1 MASAEGGQSVA
12 QGSHGNSALGLGAL
26 YAAGSG
32 SIPGKPCS
40 TSTSNPGAA
49 AAASALSSQRGYTM
63 PAGMGFGYN
72 LFGYGVPSLPA
83 SAQNPYA
90 TASATAAA
98 APQRFPF
105 SQQQQQQQMIAMQHA
120 MMLQQHQRMQ
130 FSTDHQLHA
139 ARYAELGRA
148 RAAVWAAN
156 EARAVAQYREEWAER
171 QARIYRYAADCVRD
185 GGGWTAELVR
195 ASEARARR
203 PRNQQ
208 RRTRSGASS
217 AYRGVCWSK
226 ASRKWVATITV
237 QGKNVHLGS
246 WTVEADAARSY
257 DAEVRARFP
266 EERSRLNF
274 PSDPSPMVQR
284 SGGGKRGGARGEYNT
299 ASQAPVL

>member
-49 AAASALSSQRGYTM
+49 AAASALSSQRDYTM

-139 ARYAELGRA
+139 ARYAELSRA

-171 QARIYRYAADCVRD
+171 QARIYRY
-185 GGGWTAELVR
+185 L
-195 ASEARARR
+195 
-203 PRNQQ
+203 
-208 RRTRSGASS
+208 GASRRRR
-217 AYRGVCWSK
+217 RG
-226 ASRKWVATITV
+226 R
-237 QGKNVHLGS
+237 
-246 WTVEADAARSY
+246 
-257 DAEVRARFP
+257 
-266 EERSRLNF
+266 
-274 PSDPSPMVQR
+274 
-284 SGGGKRGGARGEYNT
+284 
-299 ASQAPVL
+299 